1 MVQQDSHAQR
11 KLAKDPT
18 RHPAEEARDEGQRN
32 ERRDHSVQDER
43 EAATPQ
49 QLLVFYENKGP
60 FLLDWQ
66 ELSLTHKVLL
76 AQQVLDLL

>member
-1 MVQQDSHAQR
+1 MLKGSYQR
-11 KLAKDPT
+11 ILRAT
-18 RHPAEEARDEGQRN
+18 RQRRLGMKERN
-32 ERRDHSVQDER
+32 ERQDHSVQDER

-76 AQQVLDLL
+76 AQQILELL